1 MVKLKDAVVPVGLL
15 EEVAVVKGLV
25 KDGLGDVFAVDGD
38 QLQPL
43 LGPLFARDGGLSL
56 PAPPRAVSAG
66 DLDGVPDVF
75 FTASDDVVVRRNR
88 GSWAFS
94 EFRQGIGMG
103 TRLSVSVGD
112 VDADGDPDVAV
123 TFSTSADATRTAV
136 VRNRAR

>member
-1 MVKLKDAVVPVGLL
+1 
-15 EEVAVVKGLV
+15 
-25 KDGLGDVFAVDGD
+25 
-38 QLQPL
+38 
-43 LGPLFARDGGLSL
+43 
-56 PAPPRAVSAG
+56 VSAG
-66 DLDGVPDVF
+66 DLDGDGDVDLAAIVGMEVKLLENTGVAFAERLSFPAPRASAVEVRDFDLDGVPDVF